1 MSRIAYLSMESL
13 ADFECYDHLTIEPL
27 ARLGHSV
34 DEVSWRSPPAWDDYD
49 AVIIRSPWDYQK
61 DADAFLD
68 CLEAIERSSAELLN
82 PLAIVRWNINKRY
95 LLDLEQRGVAIV
107 PTHYREG
114 IDAAA
119 LRNAFAAHVSDEL
132 IVKPAVSAGADDTFR
147 VRREDARGFAAGAGE
162 RFAGRECL
170 LQPFLPAVITE
181 GEYSLFYFAGALSH
195 CILKTPQREDF
206 RVQEEHGGQL
216 QLIESP
222 EAGLVAAGA
231 RTLAAIA
238 TQLLYARLDFVRSG
252 DRFLLMEAEL
262 IEPSL
267 YFNLDPGSAARFARC
282 LDAWIDGRRNGE
294 KR

>member
-1 MSRIAYLSMESL
+1 MSRLAYLSMDSL
-13 ADFECYDHLTIEPL
+13 ADFECYDQLTIEPL
-27 ARLGHSV
+27 SRLGHRV
-34 DEVSWRSPPAWDDYD
+34 DEISWRRPACWDDYD

-61 DADAFLD
+61 DAEAFLA
-68 CLEAIERSSAELLN
+68 CLEAIEQSSAELLN
-82 PLAIVRWNINKRY
+82 PLDIVLWNINKRY

-119 LRNAFAAHVSDEL
+119 LRNACADHCTDEL

-147 VRREDARGFAAGAGE
+147 VRRNDATGFAARQGE

-216 QLIESP
+216 RLIEAPPSGLLD
-222 EAGLVAAGA
+222 AGS
-231 RTLAAIA
+231 RTLAAID
-238 TQLLYARLDFVRSG
+238 TRLLYARLDYVRDG

-282 LDAWIDGRRNGE
+282 VDAWLNT
-294 KR
+294 